1 VRSSPFASGTAHA
14 LKRRVTPE
22 KMKAWT
28 FETARRAIVFVRAL
42 PRGGPELV
50 LGRQLLKSATSVP
63 AQYRAACRAQSR
75 RDFVSKMKRMEE
87 EADESALWLA
97 LLSATGIPGKLES
110 ECRNRE
116 NDFGEFT
123 AIAVASVKTAR
134 QGAAR

>member
-1 VRSSPFASGTAHA
+1 VQHLSRLSTGRPAA
-14 LKRRVTPE
+14 PN
-22 KMKAWT
+22 
-28 FETARRAIVFVRAL
+28 
-42 PRGGPELV
+42 RGV
-50 LGRQLLKSATSVP
+50 H
-63 AQYRAACRAQSR
+63 
-75 RDFVSKMKRMEE
+75 FVSKMKRMEE

-110 ECRNRE
+110 ECRSLE